1 MTIEQ
6 TITQFIFVEHPLQ
19 KAEAIFIPGSNEG
32 SLAVHAADLYQR
44 GYAPIIVPSG
54 KYSILTGRFCGGAQP
69 GLAPQGDY
77 ETESDYLEAVLI
89 RHGVPKKVIFK
100 EREATYTYENAIF
113 TERLLKERGMKI
125 SRAILCCQAY
135 HARRCLMYYQL
146 LFPDTEFF
154 VSPVVTKEISRENWY
169 LDAGKIDAVLG
180 EMERCGSQ
188 FHEILK
194 ERIPGR

>member
-6 TITQFIFVEHPLQ
+6 TITQFIFIEHPLQ
-19 KAEAIFIPGSNEG
+19 RADAILIPGSNEG
-32 SLAVHAADLYQR
+32 ALAVRAADLYRR
-44 GYAPIIVPSG
+44 GYAPLVVPSG
-54 KYSILTGRFCGGAQP
+54 KYSILTGRFCGAAQT
-69 GLAPQGDY
+69 GLAPEREY

-89 RHGVPKKVIFK
+89 EHGVPAEAVWK

-113 TERLLKERGMKI
+113 TEKLFRERKRKI

-146 LFPDTEFF
+146 LFPETEFL

-194 ERIPGR
+194 ERIARR